1 MCGRFVISSN
11 NPFGLQYKASYNI
24 VPSQMVPVKT
34 INNTKLMKWTYSPLW
49 KKEMNLINCR
59 SETMNEKPSFK
70 NAKRCVIFNNGW
82 YEWQRKNKEKI
93 PFYHHCQSNN
103 FAGLYN
109 EIGCLILT
117 RSATNQIS
125 HIHHRQPV
133 LLNDFEISSYLDGE
147 KLNDSTANYNINY
160 YRVSKDVNNP
170 QNNNRNLIA
179 KI

>member
-11 NPFGLQYKASYNI
+11 NPFGLKYKASYNI

-49 KKEMNLINCR
+49 KKDMNLINCR

-82 YEWQRKNKEKI
+82 YEWQRKNKEKF

-109 EIGCLILT
+109 EMGCLILT

-147 KLNDSTANYNINY
+147 NLNDSTSNYNINY

-179 KI
+179 RI

>member
-49 KKEMNLINCR
+49 KKEMDLINCR

-82 YEWQRKNKEKI
+82 YE
-93 PFYHHCQSNN
+93 
-103 FAGLYN
+103 
-109 EIGCLILT
+109 
-117 RSATNQIS
+117 
-125 HIHHRQPV
+125 
-133 LLNDFEISSYLDGE
+133 
-147 KLNDSTANYNINY
+147 
-160 YRVSKDVNNP
+160 
-170 QNNNRNLIA
+170 
-179 KI
+179 

>member
-93 PFYHHCQSNN
+93 PLYHHCQSNN
-103 FAGLYN
+103 FSGLYN
-109 EIGCLILT
+109 KIGCLILT

-147 KLNDSTANYNINY
+147 NLNDSTANYNINY

>member
-49 KKEMNLINCR
+49 KKDMNLINCR

-82 YEWQRKNKEKI
+82 YEWQRKYKERI

-109 EIGCLILT
+109 ETGCLILT

-147 KLNDSTANYNINY
+147 NLNDSTANYNINY

>member
-1 MCGRFVISSN
+1 MCGRFVISPN

-109 EIGCLILT
+109 KIGCLILT

-147 KLNDSTANYNINY
+147 NLNDSTANYNINY
-160 YRVSKDVNNP
+160 YRVSKDVSNP

>member
-49 KKEMNLINCR
+49 KKDMNLINCR

-70 NAKRCVIFNNGW
+70 NVKRCVIFNNGW

-109 EIGCLILT
+109 ETGCLILT

-147 KLNDSTANYNINY
+147 NLNDSTANYNINY

>member
-49 KKEMNLINCR
+49 KKEMDLINCR

-170 QNNNRNLIA
+170 RNNNRNLIA